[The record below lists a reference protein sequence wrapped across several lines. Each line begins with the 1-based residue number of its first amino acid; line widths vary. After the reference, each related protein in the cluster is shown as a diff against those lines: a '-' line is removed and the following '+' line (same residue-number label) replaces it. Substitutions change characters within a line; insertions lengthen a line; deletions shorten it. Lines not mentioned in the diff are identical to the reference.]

1 MEGEN
6 RKNIII
12 VDDNAAFIEAVKFML
27 RDHRQLYVTGE
38 AGNVEQFNHLLTRQ
52 TPDLVLMDIMLNEE
66 SGIVA
71 VSAVR
76 KSHAKTSFI
85 GVSMSDDINLH
96 REMKKAGFAAGILK
110 THFSEHFSK
119 TLISIANNKRY
130 FPVLN
135 NVE

>member
-6 RKNIII
+6 KKNIII

-27 RDHRQLYVTGE
+27 RNHRQLHVSGE
-38 AGNVEQFNHLLTRQ
+38 AGNVEQFNHLLTLQ

-66 SGIVA
+66 SGIAA
-71 VSAVR
+71 VKTV
-76 KSHAKTSFI
+76 KKQLAKCYFI

-96 REMKKAGFAAGILK
+96 REMQKAGFVSGILK
-110 THFSEHFSK
+110 THFSEHFAK
-119 TLISIANNKRY
+119 TLISIANNKTY

-135 NVE
+135 TVE

>member
-27 RDHRQLYVTGE
+27 RKHRQLHVSGE
-38 AGNVEQFNHLLTRQ
+38 AGNVEQFNHLLARQ
-52 TPDLVLMDIMLNEE
+52 TPDFVLMDIMLNEE
-66 SGIVA
+66 SGIAA
-71 VSAVR
+71 VNTV
-76 KSHAKTSFI
+76 KKKLTKCNFI

-96 REMKKAGFAAGILK
+96 REMQKAGFAAGILK

-119 TLISIANNKRY
+119 TLISIANNKIY

-135 NVE
+135 TVE